1 MEEILH
7 LSDTVR
13 SAESIGLH
21 MMLASM
27 EILMTV
33 VIVEISIV
41 SLNAS
46 VVGIRLEARLCSGAE
61 LRLTKASK
69 ASPTLLELRAGAR
82 HASLIVTR

>member
-1 MEEILH
+1 
-7 LSDTVR
+7 
-13 SAESIGLH
+13 

-61 LRLTKASK
+61 SIESVACSF
-69 ASPTLLELRAGAR
+69 ELAR
-82 HASLIVTR
+82 DTRP